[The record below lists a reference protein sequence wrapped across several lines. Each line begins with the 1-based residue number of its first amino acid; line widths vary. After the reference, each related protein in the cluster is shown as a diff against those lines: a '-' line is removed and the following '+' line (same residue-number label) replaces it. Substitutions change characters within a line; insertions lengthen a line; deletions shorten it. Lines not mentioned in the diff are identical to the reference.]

1 MFASSSRTRRNRIGV
16 AAIGALLSIGLIA
29 ACGGE
34 TDDGGDRS
42 SSGGDSGGGDKNAT
56 LQSLKDKG
64 TITVGIAGEEPY
76 SFTNDDGELTGA
88 TIALHKEIWGNLGV
102 DNVEAKQV
110 EWDALIPGLNAGR
123 YDAISAGMS
132 ILPDRCKQADF
143 GNPEIMYT
151 TALMVPEGNPEDLHD
166 MQDVKESGVKFAAMN
181 GAIEQGYADE
191 MGIDAMT
198 VASPE
203 DGMEAV
209 ESGRADV
216 YALTGIS
223 LRALA
228 EKNPDAEVEVTDPF
242 TAVVNGTEQV
252 GAGATVF
259 RKDADELR
267 EAYNKEL
274 DKIVGDEQSFDDIVG
289 EFGFTEAERPQGD
302 VNTKMLCA
310 GNLPDAEGS
319 DG

>member
-42 SSGGDSGGGDKNAT
+42 SSGGDSGGDKNAT
-56 LQSLKDKG
+56 LASLKDKG

-76 SFTNDDGELTGA
+76 SYTNDDGELTGA
-88 TIALHKEIWGNLGV
+88 TIALHEEIWGNLGI

-110 EWDALIPGLNAGR
+110 DWDSLIPGLTAGR

-132 ILPDRCKQADF
+132 ILPDRCKKADF
-143 GNPEIMYT
+143 GDPEIMYT
-151 TALMVPEGNPEDLHD
+151 TALMVPEGNPDDLHD
-166 MQDVKESGVKFAAMN
+166 MQDIKESGANFAAMN

-191 MGIDAMT
+191 MNIDTMK

-223 LRALA
+223 LRALD
-228 EKNPDAEVEVTDPF
+228 EKNPDANVEVTDPF
-242 TAVVNGTEQV
+242 TAVVNGKLQV

-259 RKDADELR
+259 RKNNDELR

-274 DKIVGDEQSFDDIVG
+274 AKIVGDKDEFERVVG

-310 GNLPDAEGS
+310 GNLPDADESG
-319 DG
+319 D

>member
-1 MFASSSRTRRNRIGV
+1 MYRTGPTTRRHRIGV
-16 AAIGALLSIGLIA
+16 AAIGALLSVGLVA

-34 TDDGGDRS
+34 TDDSGDR
-42 SSGGDSGGGDKNAT
+42 GGSGGGDKNAT
-56 LQSLKDKG
+56 LESLKDEG

-76 SFTNDDGELTGA
+76 SYTDEDGELTGA
-88 TIALHKEIWGNLGV
+88 TIALHKEIWGNLGI
-102 DNVEAKQV
+102 DHVEAKQV
-110 EWDALIPGLNAGR
+110 DWDALIPGLNAGR

-132 ILPDRCKQADF
+132 ILPDRCEQADF
-143 GNPEIMYT
+143 GDPEIMYT

-166 MQDVKESGVKFAAMN
+166 MQDVKDSGVQFSAMN

-191 MGIDAMT
+191 MGIDTIT

-228 EKNPDAEVEVTDPF
+228 EKNPDAKVEVTDPF
-242 TAVVNGTEQV
+242 TAVVDGKLQI

-259 RKDADELR
+259 RKDSDDLR

-274 DKIVGDEQSFDDIVG
+274 AKIVGDKKEFERVVG
-289 EFGFTEAERPQGD
+289 EFGFTEAERPKGD
-302 VNTKMLCA
+302 VNTEMLCD
-310 GNLPDAEGS
+310 GDLPDAEDS